1 MAERYWLFIYD
12 IKSTSVVLEPTS
24 IFFFP
29 NIILKLGAILLI
41 MPWVWLNW
49 FFYKAVLF
57 IHLISLYH
65 RQSFVFTNKIKKF
78 ICGKG
83 MWIFTQSLKAAK

>member
-12 IKSTSVVLEPTS
+12 IKSTSVVPEPTS
-24 IFFFP
+24 IFFSP
-29 NIILKLGAILLI
+29 TSKTRSYIVNYALG
-41 MPWVWLNW
+41 LN
-49 FFYKAVLF
+49 KAVLF

-65 RQSFVFTNKIKKF
+65 LQSFVFTNKIKKF